1 MAAAASNYGAC
12 VVPCDLAADMKLRLL
27 TFSLNGPLALA
38 LSVVAVGGCAQAEQ
52 QQPGQPAPPAS
63 QGSPKSVTAPTAKP
77 YTYITGSERFKWFVM
92 STVGPTSLLGAGPLS
107 AGWGTLFNSP
117 EEYGPGWEGFG
128 KRYGM
133 RLTGVSTGNAI
144 EALTGAAFHEDPR
157 YIPAPPG
164 TPFGKR
170 VGRIIGQTFLS
181 YRPDGTARFS
191 YSRVAGNVGNN
202 FLSNLWRVESENS
215 AGDAALR
222 CVWGITG
229 RMGGNAFAELWPS
242 VAKKLKRK

>member
-1 MAAAASNYGAC
+1 MTK
-12 VVPCDLAADMKLRLL
+12 P
-27 TFSLNGPLALA
+27 SLNSSLSVLSLAL
-38 LSVVAVGGCAQAEQ
+38 LGVLPGGTVQAQQQ
-52 QQPGQPAPPAS
+52 QQPGQPASAA
-63 QGSPKSVTAPTAKP
+63 SPKAATAPAAKP
-77 YTYITGSERFKWFVM
+77 YVWITGSERFKWFMM

-117 EEYGPGWEGFG
+117 PEYGPGWEGFG

-144 EALTGAAFHEDPR
+144 EALTGAALHEDPR

-164 TPFGKR
+164 TSFGKR
-170 VGRIIGQTFLS
+170 VGRIIGHTFLA
-181 YRPDGTARFS
+181 YRPDGTTRFS

-222 CVWGITG
+222 CVWGLTG